1 MTINS
6 KYLIVKGM
14 FPSGIPGRDFPLKN
28 GWPTQWTPIPVHTI
42 PTQSD
47 NVHILPSFF
56 FDKTSQSVQL

>member
-1 MTINS
+1 
-6 KYLIVKGM
+6 M